1 MPNGEKKGITV
12 RIDADLH
19 AEVSQYLRDHSMTMA
34 EFVSLALDDELHP
47 KNQMKEGNTMANT
60 RTIAVQ
66 VPEDL
71 FQRIKDYLQRNN
83 MTQRQFLI
91 GLIEDELERD
101 QTERESQNETVS
113 DDPNQDED
121 DPEQN
126 EDAALDDSEADSDE
140 DEDESEDEAQGF
152 TIPECKR
159 TARPGE
165 RRLRSKHRCG
175 SSDRSSRTWMRGC
188 KIPAGKDVPSWR
200 GCSEKH

>member
-34 EFVSLALDDELHP
+34 EFVSLALDGELHP

-101 QTERESQNETVS
+101 QSEAVS
-113 DDPNQDED
+113 GDPDQDED
-121 DPEQN
+121 DPEQD
-126 EDAALDDSEADSDE
+126 EDAALDDPEADSDE
-140 DEDESEDEAQGF
+140 DEDESEDEGQGF
-152 TIPECKR
+152 SM
-159 TARPGE
+159 G
-165 RRLRSKHRCG
+165 
-175 SSDRSSRTWMRGC
+175 M
-188 KIPAGKDVPSWR
+188 
-200 GCSEKH
+200 

>member
-101 QTERESQNETVS
+101 QTERESQNEVVS
-113 DDPNQDED
+113 DDSEQDE
-121 DPEQN
+121 
-126 EDAALDDSEADSDE
+126 EDAEIDEEADVDGFEDDSDEDE
-140 DEDESEDEAQGF
+140 DEDESEDESEGF
-152 TIPECKR
+152 SM
-159 TARPGE
+159 G
-165 RRLRSKHRCG
+165 
-175 SSDRSSRTWMRGC
+175 M
-188 KIPAGKDVPSWR
+188 
-200 GCSEKH
+200 